1 MQHEDNKKCKMKIAF
16 HASIVLGPRTWRVY
30 VRGGGG
36 GDKRFR
42 KKKQKTCSDLS
53 IVSGDKEQ

>member
-16 HASIVLGPRTWRVY
+16 HATIVCPKTWRVY

-42 KKKQKTCSDLS
+42 TKKNL
-53 IVSGDKEQ
+53 